1 MYSYYKFNFNDF
13 FNDLTKTR
21 KDLLDSFSKSGP
33 SFTYYSKTTVPIESK
48 DKKNNHIDSLNE
60 KEFDKLLEAVGES
73 IYKEKGK
80 EMSDKYREDNSCPKN
95 ETKTYYLV
103 TDKPNGVTV
112 YDPNWVE
119 AIDKSVYSK
128 LMESL
133 TAEKPY
139 LWTYSSPKNEGF
151 FSMTEPRIIFYYNSI
166 SEGDK
171 ELPGVSGEF
180 HNIDFN
186 SLGGRLELPKNMGT
200 IGSKTPKGSLE
211 VVDKQIEHVNHPS
224 HYNDNE
230 IETFEMFL
238 LFYHNQPEKIQGA
251 LIFNIFKYR
260 DRLGKKESPGDAEKM
275 KWYLDKFELLFPDEY
290 ELYNIYHSS
299 KGNS

>member
-1 MYSYYKFNFNDF
+1 MKSYYTFNLNNF
-13 FNDLTKTR
+13 FTDLTKTR

-48 DKKNNHIDSLNE
+48 NKKNNHIDSLNE
-60 KEFDKLLEAVGES
+60 KEFDKLLETTAES

-80 EMSDKYREDNSCPKN
+80 EMP
-95 ETKTYYLV
+95 
-103 TDKPNGVTV
+103 
-112 YDPNWVE
+112 
-119 AIDKSVYSK
+119 
-128 LMESL
+128 
-133 TAEKPY
+133 
-139 LWTYSSPKNEGF
+139 
-151 FSMTEPRIIFYYNSI
+151 
-166 SEGDK
+166 
-171 ELPGVSGEF
+171 
-180 HNIDFN
+180 
-186 SLGGRLELPKNMGT
+186 
-200 IGSKTPKGSLE
+200 
-211 VVDKQIEHVNHPS
+211 DKQIEHVNHPS

-260 DRLGKKESPGDAEKM
+260 DRLGKKASPGDEEKM

-299 KGNS
+299 KKNS

>member
-1 MYSYYKFNFNDF
+1 M
-13 FNDLTKTR
+13 
-21 KDLLDSFSKSGP
+21 DSFSKREP
-33 SFTYYSKTTVPIESK
+33 LLTYSSQTTIPIESK

-60 KEFDKLLEAVGES
+60 KEFDKLLEAIGKN

-80 EMSDKYREDNSCPKN
+80 EMSNKYRENNSCPKN
-95 ETKTYYLV
+95 ETKIYYLV

-112 YDPNWVE
+112 YDPNWSE
-119 AIDKSVYSK
+119 SIG
-128 LMESL
+128 SL
-133 TAEKPY
+133 TADKPY
-139 LWTYSSPKNEGF
+139 LWSYSHSIIEGF
-151 FSMTEPRIIFYYNSI
+151 HSTTEPRIISYYSV
-166 SEGDK
+166 
-171 ELPGVSGEF
+171 VSGDDIKMDSKLLAEKLRLTKD
-180 HNIDFN
+180 IETVRTN
-186 SLGGRLELPKNMGT
+186 S
-200 IGSKTPKGSLE
+200 PKGSLG
-211 VVDKQIEHVNHPS
+211 VDNMKIEHVNHPS

-260 DRLGKKESPGDAEKM
+260 DRLGKKASPEDEGKM

-299 KGNS
+299 KKNS